1 MREGKHPIYKS
12 VQVFSPVTKNH
23 QEIFKENFNVWSGEK
38 NSEKESHDNHDQ
50 LLNIDNLPKNGLH
63 VKLVLKTS
71 SGNVLM
77 RTPRHERT
85 KCLVRQ
91 IKMM

>member
-1 MREGKHPIYKS
+1 MRESILSTNQFKFSHLLQKPPGNL
-12 VQVFSPVTKNH
+12 QV
-23 QEIFKENFNVWSGEK
+23 NFNVWSGEK
-38 NSEKESHDNHDQ
+38 ISEKESHDNLDQ

-63 VKLVLKTS
+63 VKVVLKTS

-77 RTPRHERT
+77 RTPRYERT

-91 IKMM
+91 IKIK